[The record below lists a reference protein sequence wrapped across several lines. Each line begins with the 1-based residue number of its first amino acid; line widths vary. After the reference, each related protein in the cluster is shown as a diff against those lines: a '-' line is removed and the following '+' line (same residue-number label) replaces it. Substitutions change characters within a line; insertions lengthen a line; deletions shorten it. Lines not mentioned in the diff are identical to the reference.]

1 MLASYP
7 VEAQMKAG
15 MLYIVCRGSISS
27 PARYPISALAQ
38 LAGRCGH
45 SLRQSRRA
53 HPDREVL
60 RGKTSSLSAP
70 LRACMPNR
78 SEEHTSDLQSLMRIS
93 YAVFCLKKTP
103 TAPHLRS
110 PPTKP
115 IPTHYHRNITPY
127 HTHPTTP

>member
-60 RGKTSSLSAP
+60 RGKTSSL
-70 LRACMPNR
+70 R
-78 SEEHTSDLQSLMRIS
+78 SEERRVGKECVSTCRSRWSPS
-93 YAVFCLKKTP
+93 TENKKII
-103 TAPHLRS
+103 AQADAKKDS
-110 PPTKP
+110 
-115 IPTHYHRNITPY
+115 N
-127 HTHPTTP
+127 